1 MLSFLKNLE
10 IQPIILLNSILQI
23 NLLIDAFGNFD
34 LTYVDFLRYITYVM
48 YNLVFPCGASNK
60 EYTCHAGDT
69 GDMVS
74 IPRLGYPGGRHGNP
88 LWYSC
93 LENPMD
99 IGAWRTIVQRV
110 TKSQT

>member
-74 IPRLGYPGGRHGNP
+74 IPRLGYPGGGHGNP